1 MGPFE
6 KPVSLSAFPDY
17 PQHVQSPMDL
27 QTVERKVKGAAYS
40 TPEDFEYD
48 MLLIFQNCINYNTVR
63 KADHLVS
70 MGKSAMKNFR
80 KIFSGKMRP
89 FDDPTSVSAVNTP
102 MTTTTAME
110 TTSTTIRKDVP
121 VGGAQQGA
129 SKKLKIDTGASRG
142 KVAGPKVS
150 VAGPKINVAGPKI
163 NVPAT
168 APVPAPRPKTP
179 TPKTTVPKGKPN
191 QPVPLHIA
199 IAQVKEQFPLRRA
212 AKTLQSWEAACARF
226 FKEMMRHSWI
236 SAARPKFIFHVPV
249 PVLFPVSKWSSL
261 YSSLIVSDV
270 HKLNCLR
277 LYHRR
282 SYVRHTLRRLKNQWI

>member
-6 KPVSLSAFPDY
+6 KPISLATFSDY

-27 QTVERKVKGAAYS
+27 QTVERKVKGAAYA

-48 MLLIFQNCINYNTVR
+48 MLLIFQNCITYNTVR

-80 KIFSGKMRP
+80 KIFAAKLKP
-89 FDDPTSVSAVNTP
+89 FDDPSSVSTATTP
-102 MTTTTAME
+102 VPTPAPVDRTTTAVRKE
-110 TTSTTIRKDVP
+110 TP

-129 SKKLKIDTGASRG
+129 SKKLKIDTASSRG
-142 KVAGPKVS
+142 KI
-150 VAGPKINVAGPKI
+150 AGPKINIA
-163 NVPAT
+163 AT
-168 APVPAPRPKTP
+168 AVTTAAVPTAAPAPAPRPKTP
-179 TPKTTVPKGKPN
+179 TPKTTVPKAKPN

-249 PVLFPVSKWSSL
+249 PVLFPVSKFG
-261 YSSLIVSDV
+261 
-270 HKLNCLR
+270 HKLAAL
-277 LYHRR
+277 LI
-282 SYVRHTLRRLKNQWI
+282 TD